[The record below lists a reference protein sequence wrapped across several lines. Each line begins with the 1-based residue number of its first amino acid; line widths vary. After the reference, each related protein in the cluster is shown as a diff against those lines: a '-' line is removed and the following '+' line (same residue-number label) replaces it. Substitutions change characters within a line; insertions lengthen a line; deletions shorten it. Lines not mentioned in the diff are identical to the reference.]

1 MIALALTL
9 FVAYL
14 LVIISDDIILT
25 LYYSFIVHLHCC
37 KMHHLQIWSCHL
49 SHCPAYI
56 FILTMS
62 DLVWFYVCICVS
74 TVVLTLTLVV
84 ILFYQLVI
92 MSTIIS
98 FSLSCIYLHCCIGVS
113 FTDLILCVSV
123 FVFMFVCLYLHQ
135 PWLTVLLDQLVIIW
149 VVTVFFIVLPMSSLL
164 NWVSFADL
172 ILCAS
177 VFVVYYIIYA
187 CTYIDLGLLCCSI
200 NLVII

>member
-1 MIALALTL
+1 
-9 FVAYL
+9 
-14 LVIISDDIILT
+14 
-25 LYYSFIVHLHCC
+25 
-37 KMHHLQIWSCHL
+37 
-49 SHCPAYI
+49 
-56 FILTMS
+56 MS

-113 FTDLILCVSV
+113 FADLILCVSV

-149 VVTVFFIVLPMSSLL
+149 VVTVHCLAYVFTVKLGIICRSDLVCIRVCSLL
-164 NWVSFADL
+164 
-172 ILCAS
+172 
-177 VFVVYYIIYA
+177 YYI
-187 CTYIDLGLLCCSI
+187 CLHLH
-200 NLVII
+200 